1 MRWSAHIPTK
11 FHVLRRTL
19 DPTRVMYKFEYGTL
33 TLYGLLSQVVS
44 LSYIYLT
51 SWSEPQPIG
60 WFRLFPVRSPLLRE
74 SIYYLSFPSGTE
86 MFHFPESRLQYL
98 FIQYWITGHYS
109 SWVAPFGYLR
119 INSRVQIPGAFRSLP
134 RPSSP
139 VDAKASFMCP

>member
-86 MFHFPESRLQYL
+86 MFHFPEYHLPILLYRDSMDYMLGCPIRKSTDRSSHPAPHRLSQ
-98 FIQYWITGHYS
+98 
-109 SWVAPFGYLR
+109 V
-119 INSRVQIPGAFRSLP
+119 V
-134 RPSSP
+134 
-139 VDAKASFMCP
+139 ASFIVF

>member
-19 DPTRVMYKFEYGTL
+19 DPTRVMYKFGYGTL

-44 LSYIYLT
+44 LSYIYLI
-51 SWSEPQPIG
+51 SWSEPQPLG

-86 MFHFPESRLQYL
+86 MFHFPESRFLYKDNMEYML
-98 FIQYWITGHYS
+98 GCPIRISTDRS
-109 SWVAPFGYLR
+109 SHPAPHRF
-119 INSRVQIPGAFRSLP
+119 SQV
-134 RPSSP
+134 
-139 VDAKASFMCP
+139 VASFIAF